1 MPIDPDKVFDLFGG
15 KGGLDPKGP
24 NYVSPTSLPKIDY
37 DDPLTMLKMF
47 KKMIINYTSYNKGLT
62 LMFKQVDPKL
72 DVKEIERAG
81 EAMLYERAYTYISK
95 FKVKDKKSQEVLT
108 SYMDSELEVAFKLA
122 IKYFEEIEEYEKCAL
137 LKKIF
142 DLSLK

>member
-15 KGGLDPKGP
+15 KGGLDPKGS
-24 NYVSPTSLPKIDY
+24 NYVSPTSSPKIDY

-47 KKMIINYTSYNKGLT
+47 KKMIMNYTSYNKGLT

-81 EAMLYERAYTYISK
+81 EAMLYERAYAYISK
-95 FKVKDKKSQEVLT
+95 FKIKDKKSQEVLT
-108 SYMDSELEVAFKLA
+108 SYMDGELEVAFKLS

-142 DLSLK
+142 DLSSK

>member
-1 MPIDPDKVFDLFGG
+1 M
-15 KGGLDPKGP
+15 
-24 NYVSPTSLPKIDY
+24 
-37 DDPLTMLKMF
+37 
-47 KKMIINYTSYNKGLT
+47 NYTSYNKGLT

-108 SYMDSELEVAFKLA
+108 SYMDSELEVAFKLS

-142 DLSLK
+142 DLSSK

>member
-1 MPIDPDKVFDLFGG
+1 MPIDPDKVFGLFGG
-15 KGGLDPKGP
+15 KGGLDPKES
-24 NYVSPTSLPKIDY
+24 NYVSPTSSPKIDY

-47 KKMIINYTSYNKGLT
+47 KKMIMNYTSYNKGLT

-72 DVKEIERAG
+72 DVKEIEKAG
-81 EAMLYERAYTYISK
+81 EAMLYERAYAYISK

-108 SYMDSELEVAFKLA
+108 SYMDGELEVAFKLT

-142 DLSLK
+142 DLSSK

>member
-1 MPIDPDKVFDLFGG
+1 
-15 KGGLDPKGP
+15 
-24 NYVSPTSLPKIDY
+24 
-37 DDPLTMLKMF
+37 
-47 KKMIINYTSYNKGLT
+47 
-62 LMFKQVDPKL
+62 MFKQVDPKL

-81 EAMLYERAYTYISK
+81 EAMLYERAYAYISK
-95 FKVKDKKSQEVLT
+95 FKIKDKKSQEVLT
-108 SYMDSELEVAFKLA
+108 SYMDGELEVAFKLT